1 MCFVLWKSLLSQ
13 FNLTN
18 LSSHVAIIW
27 SDAHSISNFV
37 SQTTAITL
45 PFRSSFY
52 VNLVSSMNYTH
63 SNCPIGSD
71 KVINFFFINALY
83 VRWDFTG
90 FRTWKK
96 VDNLLLTE
104 MKKDVGKWDGNIKL
118 HSRLCYWRS
127 HIARFFCLLLP
138 PLLKSSLLLA
148 PLDVFNYK

>member
-1 MCFVLWKSLLSQ
+1 MWQLYDLMLIQSQILSLKQLPLLCHLDPLSMLIWCRQ
-13 FNLTN
+13 W
-18 LSSHVAIIW
+18 IIHTW
-27 SDAHSISNFV
+27 IAPLAV
-37 SQTTAITL
+37 T
-45 PFRSSFY
+45 RSS
-52 VNLVSSMNYTH
+52 
-63 SNCPIGSD
+63 I
-71 KVINFFFINALY
+71 FFISGLY